1 VDGETQRA
9 LQRGKFD
16 AFFERRRTAI
26 LEAEKRWVEAR
37 GGEVKTLA
45 EPRTYAQ
52 G

>member
-1 VDGETQRA
+1 VDGEAQRA
-9 LQRGKFD
+9 LQRGEFE
-16 AFFERRRTAI
+16 AFFERWRTAI

-37 GGEVKTLA
+37 RGEVKILP